1 MWPELLVRLFLAAL
15 TIHIQSADA
24 TSGRTL
30 LPIEVLGADGT
41 TVSRTV
47 TLTAAQCESVKS
59 LWLQVH
65 GLRYQTQASV
75 QVNTSLWIPL
85 RNDTLSVAEPGR
97 TFGGIGGGFSTLELI
112 VPLPSG
118 TVVAG
123 SNIVRFRFNES
134 NGLASCYRVLAW
146 NFVTNDGGK
155 VLPPT
160 DFVQDAPESWT
171 PPLTDAVSIHA
182 GQELWHTASLVASGL
197 QNSPR
202 IQAHCADCHAHNGL
216 DLKYFNFSNLSIIAR
231 SRFHGLS
238 TLQGEQIATYIRS
251 LPLPNPGRPWNP
263 PYQPGP
269 GIEESP
275 VSSWAAGAG
284 LKWVL
289 DNDADALPYLLAAHT
304 ALSDTV
310 PAEFQGRRASQD
322 SLLKQID
329 PRIFDPDD

>member
-1 MWPELLVRLFLAAL
+1 MWSELLVRLFLAAL
-15 TIHIQSADA
+15 TIPIGSADA
-24 TSGRTL
+24 TSGRML

-41 TVSRTV
+41 MVSLTVN
-47 TLTAAQCESVKS
+47 LTAAQCESVKS

-75 QVNTSLWIPL
+75 QVNTSSWIPL

-97 TFGGIGGGFSTLELI
+97 TFGGIGGGFSTLELL

-134 NGLASCYRVLAW
+134 DGLASGYRVLAW

-171 PPLTDAVSIHA
+171 PPLTDADSIHA
-182 GQELWHTASLVASGL
+182 GQELWHTASLVASGV

-202 IQAHCADCHAHNGL
+202 IQAHCADCHARNGF
-216 DLKYFNFSNLSIIAR
+216 DLKYFHYRPLAFPWPYYPAGRTDRQLHPQPGASQSGSTVESALPTWTRTRRTANLELGGRRWTRLDPRPGYGCFGISACRAWNALERGNLSRKR
-231 SRFHGLS
+231 S
-238 TLQGEQIATYIRS
+238 
-251 LPLPNPGRPWNP
+251 
-263 PYQPGP
+263 
-269 GIEESP
+269 
-275 VSSWAAGAG
+275 
-284 LKWVL
+284 
-289 DNDADALPYLLAAHT
+289 
-304 ALSDTV
+304 
-310 PAEFQGRRASQD
+310 
-322 SLLKQID
+322 
-329 PRIFDPDD
+329 